1 MLAVFRRFIRS
12 RFGAVFAILFL
23 AVIAGAFILGD
34 LSNGQFGSTLRG
46 SGGTAAKAGG
56 HSLSQ
61 SEVQDRIQRVYENA
75 RRSNPALTIGE
86 FFAQGG
92 ATQVFDQ
99 LVASLTLRAFA
110 IFSTPGLRD
119 TNSRR
124 IRPNKLFFSRS
135 WRVGHLGDFA

>member
-1 MLAVFRRFIRS
+1 MLAVFRRFTRS

-61 SEVQDRIQRVYENA
+61 SEVQDRICLLYT
-75 RRSNPALTIGE
+75 SP
-86 FFAQGG
+86 
-92 ATQVFDQ
+92 
-99 LVASLTLRAFA
+99 S
-110 IFSTPGLRD
+110 PRD
-119 TNSRR
+119 KRQSRM
-124 IRPNKLFFSRS
+124 PSS
-135 WRVGHLGDFA
+135 A